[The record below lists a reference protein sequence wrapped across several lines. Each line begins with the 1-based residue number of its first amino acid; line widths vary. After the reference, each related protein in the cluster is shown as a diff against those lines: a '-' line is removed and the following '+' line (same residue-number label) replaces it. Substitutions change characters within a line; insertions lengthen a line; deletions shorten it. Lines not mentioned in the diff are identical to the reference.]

1 MKTVKSEKIHIALA
15 DDHLLFRKGIA
26 NLLAEFSDINIVFDV
41 SNGKELQDILPIK
54 NQVDV
59 ILMDITMPVID
70 GYQATA
76 WVKKN
81 YPDIHIL
88 ALSMFDEDLAVI
100 GMLKAGAGGYV
111 LKESTPAELYQA
123 ISEIKTKG
131 IYINEMVSGKMLRN
145 VQNQDN
151 LSNDSVRLTP
161 REIEFI
167 KLCVSELTYKEIAD
181 KMKIAARSVD
191 NYREILFE
199 KLEIKSRVGI
209 VLYAI
214 KNKIVKFN

>member
-1 MKTVKSEKIHIALA
+1 MKTAKTNKIHIALA

-26 NLLAEFSDINIVFDV
+26 NLLSEFTDVDIVFDV
-41 SNGKELQDILPIK
+41 SNGKELQQLLPSK
-54 NQVDV
+54 SHVEV
-59 ILMDITMPVID
+59 ILMDITMPVMD
-70 GYQATA
+70 GYLATA
-76 WVKKN
+76 WVKKT
-81 YPDIHIL
+81 YPEIHVL
-88 ALSMFDEDLAVI
+88 ALSMFDDDLAVI

-123 ISEIKTKG
+123 ISEIKSKG

-145 VQNQDN
+145 VQNQDIQSGEN
-151 LSNDSVRLTP
+151 IHLTP
-161 REIEFI
+161 RETEFI

-181 KMKIAARSVD
+181 KMNIAARSVD

-214 KNKIVKFN
+214 KNKIVDFN